1 MSAVLPGHSTGH
13 EHGHD
18 AHDAHGHPHGW
29 RRWLFATNHKDIGTM
44 YLIFSFTMLLEGGT
58 LALLLRAE
66 DRKSTRLNSS
76 HSSVSR
82 MPSSA

>member
-1 MSAVLPGHSTGH
+1 MSKQVLISLLAQGNTGNEILQILNSLAEDAVSDTQ
-13 EHGHD
+13 
-18 AHDAHGHPHGW
+18 
-29 RRWLFATNHKDIGTM
+29 
-44 YLIFSFTMLLEGGT
+44 EGE
-58 LALLLRAE
+58 LAE